1 MTTPA
6 SPLIPAQT
14 AQTHSGDI
22 PENTL
27 GVNTLGA
34 LLYADD
40 SKDRVSEDEWFAL
53 VQAIAA
59 GDQLSLRALFER
71 THRLVYTLSVRITN
85 DPQTAEE
92 LTVDVFH
99 DIWRRAGSYHPA
111 EGTVL
116 GWVMS
121 QARSHAIDRVRFQQH
136 KKRIDLGADA
146 ACATADSYAELVIDD
161 QSLAVPQA
169 VKLLT
174 STERE
179 AIETAYF
186 AELTYAQTATRLNQ
200 PLGTIKTRIRSGL
213 AKLREALDGAGPV
226 R

>member
-1 MTTPA
+1 MTTPP

-99 DIWRRAGSYHPA
+99 DIWRRAGSYDA
-111 EGTVL
+111 ADGTVL
-116 GWVMS
+116 GWVMN
-121 QARSHAIDRVRFQQH
+121 QARSHAIDRVRLQQRE
-136 KKRIDLGADA
+136 KRIDPGADA
-146 ACATADSYAELVIDD
+146 SCATADSYAELVIDD

-186 AELTYAQTATRLNQ
+186 AELTYAQTAARLNQ
-200 PLGTIKTRIRSGL
+200 PFGTIKTRIRSGL

>member
-1 MTTPA
+1 MTTPP

-121 QARSHAIDRVRFQQH
+121 QARSHAIDRVRLQQRE
-136 KKRIDLGADA
+136 KRIDPGADA
-146 ACATADSYAELVIDD
+146 SCATADSYAELVIDD

-186 AELTYAQTATRLNQ
+186 AELTYAQTAARLNQ
-200 PLGTIKTRIRSGL
+200 PFGTIKTRIRSGL